1 MWGWRWWG
9 ARSTDGDCTAFP
21 AWLVERTKRA
31 LHAKHG
37 IYGYLWW
44 ISIAKLVKRSP
55 IFRIYGYLFIYVYI
69 YIYIYTYTYIWNEA
83 GFSARKPLSCPL
95 HVHHETR
102 TVPKGRAKKIYIWIF
117 MDIYGYLWIFMV
129 DLSKYLGFSIDVP
142 GMYFFPDWLLETW
155 SKKRRVSGEARKT
168 IGFPRCFPRAII
180 GVGNHGFYQRNHVG
194 NHGFSHFWMGFPTWF
209 LW

>member
-1 MWGWRWWG
+1 M
-9 ARSTDGDCTAFP
+9 D
-21 AWLVERTKRA
+21 
-31 LHAKHG
+31 
-37 IYGYLWW
+37 IYLYMC
-44 ISIAKLVKRSP
+44 I
-55 IFRIYGYLFIYVYI
+55 YI
-69 YIYIYTYTYIWNEA
+69 YIYIYLKWGRIFSQKTSELSVACSPRDAYSPKRPSKKYI
-83 GFSARKPLSCPL
+83 
-95 HVHHETR
+95 
-102 TVPKGRAKKIYIWIF
+102 Y

>member
-1 MWGWRWWG
+1 M
-9 ARSTDGDCTAFP
+9 D
-21 AWLVERTKRA
+21 
-31 LHAKHG
+31 
-37 IYGYLWW
+37 IYLYMC
-44 ISIAKLVKRSP
+44 
-55 IFRIYGYLFIYVYI
+55 I
-69 YIYIYTYTYIWNEA
+69 YIYIHIHIFEMRPDFQPENLWA
-83 GFSARKPLSCPL
+83 VRCMFA
-95 HVHHETR
+95 TR
-102 TVPKGRAKKIYIWIF
+102 RVQSQKAEQKKNIY